1 MSGKWDEVDPRVEW
15 AMKIMDT
22 EGEHFDSEVPY
33 WTVCTSVADPDPGSC
48 AFLTPLDPD
57 PGWVNIEIWIRN

>member
-22 EGEHFDSEVPY
+22 EGEHFDSEVP
-33 WTVCTSVADPDPGSC
+33 TVQCAPVLRIRIRDPML
-48 AFLTPLDPD
+48 F
-57 PGWVNIEIWIRN
+57 

>member
-33 WTVCTSVADPDPGSC
+33 FIKC
-48 AFLTPLDPD
+48 APVLRMR
-57 PGWVNIEIWIRN
+57 IRIRDLGLF